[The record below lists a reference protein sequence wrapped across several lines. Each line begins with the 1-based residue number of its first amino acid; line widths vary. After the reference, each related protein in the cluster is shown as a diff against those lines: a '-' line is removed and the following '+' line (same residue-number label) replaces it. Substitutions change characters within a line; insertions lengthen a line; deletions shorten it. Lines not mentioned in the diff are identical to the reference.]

1 MRQPETAFD
10 NALSKVVIMRQ
21 RVVKGWWGQAARAS
35 SGFEAALHA
44 HTMQCVGTPPGAC
57 VLFVIKHFMWYNHA
71 LMMINMNMMTT
82 IMMMIHTHT
91 CTYNHP
97 HHRRAQQSHYWL
109 GHCQCESSRVCYL
122 DFSVSNSV
130 LLWQWS
136 HHHTSCSGDL
146 VTHCGVK
153 LMMMTMMMMKR
164 TEKKRKEMT
173 VTTKSI
179 KRK

>member
-44 HTMQCVGTPPGAC
+44 HAMQCVGTPPGAC

-91 CTYNHP
+91 CTNNH
-97 HHRRAQQSHYWL
+97 HHHHRAQQSHYWL
-109 GHCQCESSRVCYL
+109 EHCQWWC
-122 DFSVSNSV
+122 F
-130 LLWQWS
+130 
-136 HHHTSCSGDL
+136 G
-146 VTHCGVK
+146 
-153 LMMMTMMMMKR
+153 MKR
-164 TEKKRKEMT
+164 CVVMLAVIRLILQSGESTARSCLKR
-173 VTTKSI
+173 
-179 KRK
+179 